1 MEDYL
6 ARDLILGNLEVE
18 DFIGK
23 KISHL
28 YVNEDGE
35 EESYNAYVAD
45 VDNEPT
51 DDHVNPHYFV
61 YYTDNLE
68 ELNID
73 EIPDEEYF
81 LCQALED
88 YVKGCV
94 RFL

>member
-6 ARDLILGNLEVE
+6 ARDLILGNVEVE

-35 EESYNAYVAD
+35 EEWYNAYVAD
-45 VDNEPT
+45 VDDEPT
-51 DDHVNPHYFV
+51 DDPENPHYFV
-61 YYTDNLE
+61 YYTDNLG

-81 LCQALED
+81 LCQVIED